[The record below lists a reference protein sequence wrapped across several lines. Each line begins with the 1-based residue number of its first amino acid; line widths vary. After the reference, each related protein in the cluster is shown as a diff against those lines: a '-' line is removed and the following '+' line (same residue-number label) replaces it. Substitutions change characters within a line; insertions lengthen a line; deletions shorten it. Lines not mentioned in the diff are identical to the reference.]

1 MMHAHD
7 VVRWVLAIV
16 FGLLGWWIIVM
27 NFAIVYVWFV
37 RKKHH
42 SWVPLV
48 GGFFAFAGTVFCPVP
63 QIQRFA
69 WAPLIID
76 VVFCI
81 SALTIGFLMV
91 LYVRKRKPD
100 A

>member
-1 MMHAHD
+1 MHAHD
-7 VVRWVLAIV
+7 IARWTAAIV

-37 RKKHH
+37 RRKHH

-48 GGFFAFAGTVFCPVP
+48 GGIFAFAGMVFCPAP

-69 WAPLIID
+69 WVPLIID
-76 VVFCI
+76 VAFCI
-81 SALTIGFLMV
+81 SALTIGFLME